1 LAVILLIAGA
11 VVARPERLL
20 SQAIQR
26 SMYVSVLDQ
35 TGAPVQGLTPSDV
48 IVRED
53 NVSREVL
60 RVTRAEDPMQIAILV
75 DTSTNARDDISYIRD
90 ALPSFIATLTSG
102 DAGARNQ
109 VALVGIGDRPTIL
122 ADYTNDRATLQ
133 KGVDRVWSTRATGAY
148 LVDAVL
154 EVSQGF
160 KKRDAKR
167 PVMIAIVAEGPEASF
182 RSYDQ
187 ALTPLRNAG
196 AAFHVVMLG
205 TPFIGLTDEDRSR
218 ARVLDE
224 GTRTTGG
231 AREQLL
237 TPLGLKTR
245 LTQLADVLTHQY
257 RVTYARPQTLIPP
270 EHITVSAK
278 NAQQTARGTVINDSQ
293 TRP

>member
-1 LAVILLIAGA
+1 
-11 VVARPERLL
+11 
-20 SQAIQR
+20 
-26 SMYVSVLDQ
+26 MYVSVVDQ
-35 TGAPVQGLTPSDV
+35 TGAPVQNLTPSDV

-60 RVTRAEDPMQIAILV
+60 RVTPAQDPMQIAILV
-75 DTSTNARDDISYIRD
+75 DTSTTARDDIPYIRE

-102 DAGARNQ
+102 DAGGKNQ

-122 ADYTNDRATLQ
+122 TDYTNDRPTLQ
-133 KGVDRVWSTRATGAY
+133 KGIDRVWSTRAAGAY
-148 LVDAVL
+148 LVDAIL

-167 PVMIAIVAEGPEASF
+167 PVIVAIVAEGPESSF
-182 RSYDQ
+182 RNYDQ
-187 ALTPLRNAG
+187 ALTPLRTAG
-196 AAFHVVMLG
+196 AAFHAVMLG
-205 TPFIGLTDEDRSR
+205 TPFIGITDEDRSR
-218 ARVLDE
+218 ARVLDD
-224 GTRTTGG
+224 GPRGTGG
-231 AREQLL
+231 NREQLM

-270 EHITVSAK
+270 ERITVSAK
-278 NAQQTARGTVINDSQ
+278 NAQQTARGTVISDSQ